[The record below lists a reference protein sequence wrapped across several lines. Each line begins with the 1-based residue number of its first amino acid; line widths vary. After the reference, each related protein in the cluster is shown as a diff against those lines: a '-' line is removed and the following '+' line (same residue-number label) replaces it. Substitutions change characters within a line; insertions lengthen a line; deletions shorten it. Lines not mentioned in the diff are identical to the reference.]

1 MEGISQWQPIGV
13 QHEGVGARY
22 QVELGGL
29 PLHVG
34 ARLLIVEW
42 KRPKAIGWVTE
53 SSPVENRGRWTFRHR
68 AAGRGRLR
76 STEVELSVTYR
87 PPAGAIGNLLAS
99 GVEGI
104 VKNRIEAALDRMKE
118 ELEG

>member
-1 MEGISQWQPIGV
+1 MQNQ
-13 QHEGVGARY
+13 GVGARY

-29 PLHVG
+29 PVHLG

-42 KRPKAIGWVTE
+42 KRPTAIGWATE
-53 SSPVENRGRWTFRHR
+53 SSPVENRGRWTFRKL
-68 AAGRGRLR
+68 AAG
-76 STEVELSVTYR
+76 TEVVLSVTYR
-87 PPAGAIGNLLAS
+87 PPAGAVGNLLAS

-104 VKNRIEAALDRMKE
+104 VKDRIGAALDRMKE

>member
-1 MEGISQWQPIGV
+1 MEGVRQWQPVGV
-13 QHEGVGARY
+13 QHEGVGARF

-29 PLHVG
+29 PVHLRG
-34 ARLLIVEW
+34 RLLIVEW
-42 KRPKAIGWVTE
+42 RRPEAIGWATE
-53 SSPVENRGRWTFRHR
+53 SAPVETRGRWTFQLRV
-68 AAGRGRLR
+68 AG
-76 STEVELSVTYR
+76 TEVALSVTYR

-104 VKNRIEAALDRMKE
+104 VKDRIGEALDRMKE